1 MQDGIVGTSYVYG
14 VPKIEKFRSAFNRI
28 IKFLWDIFFIVFV
41 AIVLVAIVY
50 GIYTKRNGNN
60 GYVPIVSAYVIVSP
74 SMVPT
79 INVRDAVIAYRP
91 NVETLKKGDI
101 ITFTS
106 TDARYSGLTVTHR
119 ILGISKSEDGQVAF
133 QTKGDNNTTPDAA
146 FVLGSNIY
154 GKVFFVV
161 PWLGYLQVFLTT
173 TYGWILLVVLP
184 CIIIIISDMIKLIR
198 TLLNSKIPSKMEF
211 KNIEIL
217 DNNIDTDDKQNLS
230 STIEKTVINNEE
242 KMSVISLEPDKASLY
257 NKPEIQTNINKSTQI
272 SSENDLIV
280 KVIEKDSNV
289 NKIVN
294 NVYSCLDKRYKIIIA
309 SDFNRYN
316 RNFDNK
322 DIDTSANDNI
332 RCNIVTVASFS
343 RKMLNNSLEDPDL
356 INGDNNI
363 LLDVSGNIIKDS
375 DDKFVDIDFLEY
387 DIIDDSNIN
396 EDNKEEKEI
405 DNSEIE
411 LL

>member
-1 MQDGIVGTSYVYG
+1 MQDSIVSTSYIYE

-41 AIVLVAIVY
+41 AIVLVAIIY

-91 NVETLKKGDI
+91 NVESLKKGDI

-119 ILGISKSEDGQVAF
+119 ILGISKSEDGQIAY

-146 FVLGSNIY
+146 LVLGSNIY
-154 GKVFFVV
+154 GKVFFIV

-184 CIIIIISDMIKLIR
+184 CIVIIISDMIKLIK
-198 TLLNSKIPSKMEF
+198 TLLNSKVPSKMDF
-211 KNIEIL
+211 RNVEIL
-217 DNNIDTDDKQNLS
+217 DSEFVDADKKQNLS
-230 STIEKTVINNEE
+230 SIVENSIIDNED
-242 KMSVISLEPDKASLY
+242 KISVISLKSDKVNLDDKLENKAS
-257 NKPEIQTNINKSTQI
+257 INGSVNTC
-272 SSENDLIV
+272 SDSDLIV
-280 KVIEKDSNV
+280 KVIENDSNII
-289 NKIVN
+289 KSLDIVP
-294 NVYSCLDKRYKIIIA
+294 VCLDERDNIVIA
-309 SDFNRYN
+309 SSFNRYN
-316 RNFDNK
+316 ENSNAENIFINNSIRQSIVIVDN
-322 DIDTSANDNI
+322 
-332 RCNIVTVASFS
+332 FS
-343 RKMLNNSLEDPDL
+343 RKMLNDSLENIDL
-356 INGDNNI
+356 INNN
-363 LLDVSGNIIKDS
+363 LLDVNNNSVNES
-375 DDKFVDIDFLEY
+375 NDKFVDIDFLEC
-387 DIIDDSNIN
+387 DILDDININ
-396 EDNKEEKEI
+396 ENNKEEKEI